1 MKGSSRAPNG
11 FPVGESLAILPA
23 LLKFLTPLPNSTNLA
38 SELSAVFE
46 GVEFQLGDELMKWT
60 PHESSHSPISP
71 MREEKDG
78 NNNSELY
85 LVCQGRVRVLAL
97 DAQQKQEVSIIVL
110 EVGDVFGADEWIGEG
125 GLGYRAIAASH
136 GQVAGISYSQ
146 IQTFFPKLPQ
156 LEEHLY
162 QQIQQ
167 HQRLIFFK
175 TVTQLNTLS
184 VSQQQILWPFLL
196 PTVKEIKISAIAP
209 LKPDEGDKKKKKETK
224 NILLSSEH
232 RYWLRHGTIEGEKA
246 PKIGESWGY
255 PDIISSDWIAETDLL
270 VYSLSAAEWKS
281 AIALMET
288 TNGNPTITR
297 KRAPLESPQLTLVQS
312 SKAKKPSTE
321 KNTADHNKQAN
332 NELIF
337 AKPKPR
343 GNWWTGYPFIQ
354 QQSTQDC
361 GATCLAMISQY
372 WGKKYSLNYL
382 RNLAAV
388 GQTGASLK
396 NLAKAA
402 EGLGFQARP
411 VRASLTPLRNQNPW
425 IAHWQGNHY
434 VVVYRSQRD
443 RLLVADPAVG
453 KRWISTKTFT
463 SNWTGYALL
472 LEPTTEFYTNKN
484 QPKNKGINTQNFL
497 GILWPYRGII
507 GQIIIA
513 SFLIQI
519 FGLITPLF
527 TQVILDRVVV
537 NKSLA
542 TLNIFSIGLLL
553 FGIGSIFLSA
563 TRQYLLDYFS
573 NRLDLILISGF
584 INHTLRLPLKF
595 FESRHVGDI
604 ITRVQ
609 ENQKI
614 QNFLTRQ
621 AVTIWLDALMGIV
634 YVGLMVY
641 YNLRLTLL
649 VLALLPPIII
659 LTVVASPF
667 LRQVSREIFTES
679 AKQNSSLVEMITG
692 ISTVKATAT
701 EDEMRWRWEDQ
712 LTSLMNARFR
722 GQKMGNS
729 LHIIGGTIQTLG
741 STALLWYGASLV
753 IQDQLTIGQFV
764 AFNMM
769 IGKVISPVLSIVNL
783 WDEFQEILVS
793 VERLDDVFS
802 VIPEE
807 NPQQP
812 MLILPRIKGYVR
824 FENVSFRYSQDD
836 EKNTLQNLS
845 FEAQPGQTIA
855 IVGRSGSGKT
865 TLVKLLQGFYHP
877 EKGRVTIDGH
887 DVRHISPHSLR
898 SQLGV
903 VPQECFLFSGTILE
917 NISLYK
923 DVQTDPASVLEEAI
937 EVSKLAEA
945 HGFIQDM
952 PLGYRTPVG
961 ERGSSLS
968 GGQRQRIAIAR
979 ALLGDPRILLLDEAT
994 SSLDTESERRF
1005 QQNLARISRD
1015 RTTFIIA
1022 HRLSTVRN
1030 ADLIL
1035 VLDRGLLAE
1044 EGNHDQLMAQRG
1056 LYFHLAQQQ
1065 LNL

>member
-1 MKGSSRAPNG
+1 MKGSSRVQNG

-23 LLKFLTPLPNSTNLA
+23 LLKFLTPLPNSTYFA
-38 SELSAVFE
+38 SELSGVFE

-60 PHESSHSPISP
+60 PDESSHSPISP
-71 MREEKDG
+71 TREEKEL
-78 NNNSELY
+78 NNHNELY

-110 EVGDVFGADEWIGEG
+110 EVGDIFGADQWIGEG
-125 GLGYRAIAASH
+125 GLGYRAIAASN
-136 GQVAGISYSQ
+136 GQVAGISYTKLG
-146 IQTFFPKLPQ
+146 TFFPKFPQ
-156 LEEHLY
+156 LEEHLQ
-162 QQIQQ
+162 QQIQE

-175 TVTQLNTLS
+175 TITELNSLS
-184 VSQQQILWPFLL
+184 VGKQQILWPYLL
-196 PTVKEIKISAIAP
+196 PTVKEIKISALTP
-209 LKPDEGDKKKKKETK
+209 LKHNEGDKKKKTETK

-232 RYWLRHGTIEGEKA
+232 RYWLRQGTIQGENA

-270 VYSLSAAEWKS
+270 VYSLSATEWES

-288 TNGNPTITR
+288 VDANPGVTR
-297 KRAPLESPQLTLVQS
+297 KRVPVESPQLTLVQS

-321 KNTADHNKQAN
+321 KNTEDNNKQTN

-337 AKPKPR
+337 AKPKRR
-343 GNWWTGYPFIQ
+343 GNWWTSYPFIQ

-361 GATCLAMISQY
+361 GATCFAMISQY

-443 RLLVADPAVG
+443 RLLVADPALG
-453 KRWISTKTFT
+453 KRWISTQTFT

-472 LEPTTEFYTNKN
+472 LEPTPEFYTSKN

-497 GILWPYRGII
+497 GILWPYRGMI
-507 GQIIIA
+507 GQIILA

-537 NKSLA
+537 NKSIA
-542 TLNIFSIGLLL
+542 TLNVFSIGLIL
-553 FGIGSIFLSA
+553 FGIGSLLLSV

-573 NRLDLILISGF
+573 NRVDLILISGF
-584 INHTLRLPLKF
+584 INHALRLPLKF

-604 ITRVQ
+604 LTRVQ

-614 QNFLTRQ
+614 QNFLTRR
-621 AVTIWLDALMGIV
+621 AVSIWLDALMGIV
-634 YVGLMVY
+634 NLGLMLY
-641 YNLRLTLL
+641 YNWQLTLL

-667 LRQVSREIFTES
+667 LRQISREIFTES

-692 ISTVKATAT
+692 IATVKATAT

-712 LTSLMNARFR
+712 LTSLMNVRFR
-722 GQKMGNS
+722 GQKMGNG
-729 LHIIGGTIQTLG
+729 LQIIGGTIQTLG

-753 IQDQLTIGQFV
+753 IQDQLTMGQFV

-769 IGKVISPVLSIVNL
+769 IGKVIGPVLSVVGL

-802 VIPEE
+802 FMPEE

-836 EKNTLQNLS
+836 ERNTLQNLS

-923 DVQTDPASVLEEAI
+923 DVQTDPGIVLEEAI

>member
-1 MKGSSRAPNG
+1 
-11 FPVGESLAILPA
+11 
-23 LLKFLTPLPNSTNLA
+23 
-38 SELSAVFE
+38 
-46 GVEFQLGDELMKWT
+46 
-60 PHESSHSPISP
+60 
-71 MREEKDG
+71 
-78 NNNSELY
+78 
-85 LVCQGRVRVLAL
+85 
-97 DAQQKQEVSIIVL
+97 
-110 EVGDVFGADEWIGEG
+110 VGDVFGADQWIGEG
-125 GLGYRAIAASH
+125 GLGYRTIAASN
-136 GQVAGISYSQ
+136 GQVAGISY
-146 IQTFFPKLPQ
+146 TKLRAFFPKLPK
-156 LEEHLY
+156 LEEHLH

-175 TVTQLNTLS
+175 TVTELNTLS
-184 VSQQQILWPFLL
+184 VGKQQILWPYLL
-196 PTVKEIKISAIAP
+196 PTVKEIKISALTP
-209 LKPDEGDKKKKKETK
+209 LKRDEGDKKKKEKK

-255 PDIISSDWIAETDLL
+255 PDVISTDWIAETDLL
-270 VYSLSAAEWKS
+270 VYALSAAEWES

-288 TNGNPTITR
+288 VDANPGVTR
-297 KRAPLESPQLTLVQS
+297 KRAPVESPQLTLVQS
-312 SKAKKPSTE
+312 SKPKKPSAETQ
-321 KNTADHNKQAN
+321 KDTAAKNKQTN

-337 AKPKPR
+337 AKPKR
-343 GNWWTGYPFIQ
+343 RRNWWTSYPFIQ

-361 GATCLAMISQY
+361 GTTCLAMISQY

-443 RLLVADPAVG
+443 RLLVADPGLG
-453 KRWISTKTFT
+453 KRWISTQTFT

-472 LEPTTEFYTNKN
+472 LEPTPEFYTNKD
-484 QPKNKGINTQNFL
+484 QPKKKGINTQNFL
-497 GILWPYRGII
+497 GILWPYRGMI
-507 GQIIIA
+507 GQIITA
-513 SFLIQI
+513 SFLIQV

-537 NKSLA
+537 NKSIA
-542 TLNIFSIGLLL
+542 TLNVFSIGLLL
-553 FGIGSIFLSA
+553 FGIGSILLSA

-584 INHTLRLPLKF
+584 INHALRLPLKF

-621 AVTIWLDALMGIV
+621 AVSIWLDALMGIV
-634 YVGLMVY
+634 NLGLMLY
-641 YNLRLTLL
+641 YNWRLTLL

-667 LRQVSREIFTES
+667 LRQVSREIFTE
-679 AKQNSSLVEMITG
+679 AAQQNSSLVEMITG

-722 GQKMGNS
+722 GQKMANG

-824 FENVSFRYSQDD
+824 FDNVSFRYSQDD

-923 DVQTDPASVLEEAI
+923 DAQTDPAIVLEEAI

-945 HGFIQDM
+945 HAFIQDM
-952 PLGYRTPVG
+952 PLGYQTPVG

>member
-1 MKGSSRAPNG
+1 
-11 FPVGESLAILPA
+11 
-23 LLKFLTPLPNSTNLA
+23 
-38 SELSAVFE
+38 
-46 GVEFQLGDELMKWT
+46 
-60 PHESSHSPISP
+60 
-71 MREEKDG
+71 
-78 NNNSELY
+78 
-85 LVCQGRVRVLAL
+85 
-97 DAQQKQEVSIIVL
+97 
-110 EVGDVFGADEWIGEG
+110 EWE
-125 GLGYRAIAASH
+125 
-136 GQVAGISYSQ
+136 
-146 IQTFFPKLPQ
+146 
-156 LEEHLY
+156 
-162 QQIQQ
+162 
-167 HQRLIFFK
+167 
-175 TVTQLNTLS
+175 
-184 VSQQQILWPFLL
+184 
-196 PTVKEIKISAIAP
+196 
-209 LKPDEGDKKKKKETK
+209 
-224 NILLSSEH
+224 
-232 RYWLRHGTIEGEKA
+232 
-246 PKIGESWGY
+246 
-255 PDIISSDWIAETDLL
+255 
-270 VYSLSAAEWKS
+270 S

-288 TNGNPTITR
+288 VDPHPGVTR
-297 KRAPLESPQLTLVQS
+297 KRVPVESPQLTLVQS
-312 SKAKKPSTE
+312 SPKKPSTE
-321 KNTADHNKQAN
+321 KNTGDNNKQTN

-337 AKPKPR
+337 AKPKRR
-343 GNWWTGYPFIQ
+343 GNWWTSYPFIQ

-443 RLLVADPAVG
+443 RLLVADPALG
-453 KRWISTKTFT
+453 KRWISTETFT

-472 LEPTTEFYTNKN
+472 LEPTPDFYTNKD

-497 GILWPYRGII
+497 GILWPYRGMI
-507 GQIIIA
+507 GQIILA

-542 TLNIFSIGLLL
+542 TLNVFSIGLVL
-553 FGIGSIFLSA
+553 FGMGRIVLTA

-573 NRLDLILISGF
+573 NRLDLILMSGF
-584 INHTLRLPLKF
+584 INHALRLPLKF

-641 YNLRLTLL
+641 YNWRLTLL

-667 LRQVSREIFTES
+667 LRQVSREIFHD
-679 AKQNSSLVEMITG
+679 AAQQNSSLVEMITG

-722 GQKMGNS
+722 GQKLGNS
-729 LHIIGGTIQTLG
+729 LQIIGGSIQTLG
-741 STALLWYGASLV
+741 NTALLWYGASLV

-769 IGKVISPVLSIVNL
+769 IGNVISPVLSVVNL

-812 MLILPRIKGYVR
+812 MLILPRIKGSVG

-836 EKNTLQNLS
+836 ERNTLQNLS
-845 FEAQPGQTIA
+845 FEVEPGQTVA
-855 IVGRSGSGKT
+855 VVGRSGSGKT

-903 VPQECFLFSGTILE
+903 VPQECFLFSGTILQ
-917 NISLYK
+917 NISLY
-923 DVQTDPASVLEEAI
+923 QEGEFDPAFMLEEAI
-937 EVSKLAEA
+937 EVCQLAEA
-945 HGFIQDM
+945 HAFIQDM
-952 PLGYRTPVG
+952 PLGYQTPVG

>member
-1 MKGSSRAPNG
+1 MKGSSRVQNG

-23 LLKFLTPLPNSTNLA
+23 LLKFLTPLPKSTSLA

-60 PHESSHSPISP
+60 PNESSHSPC
-71 MREEKDG
+71 E
-78 NNNSELY
+78 NNQLY

-97 DAQQKQEVSIIVL
+97 DAQQKEEISIIVL
-110 EVGDVFGADEWIGEG
+110 EVGDVFGADQWIGEG
-125 GLGYRAIAASH
+125 GLGYRAIAASN
-136 GQVAGISYSQ
+136 GQLAGISYTKL
-146 IQTFFPKLPQ
+146 QTFFPKFPQ
-156 LEEHLY
+156 LEEHLH
-162 QQIQQ
+162 QQIQE
-167 HQRLIFFK
+167 HKRLIFFK
-175 TVTQLNTLS
+175 TVTELNRLS
-184 VSQQQILWPFLL
+184 VGKQQILWPYLL
-196 PTVKEIKISAIAP
+196 PTVKEIKISALTP
-209 LKPDEGDKKKKKETK
+209 LKHDEGNKKKKETQ

-232 RYWLRHGTIEGEKA
+232 RYWLREGTIQGENA
-246 PKIGESWGY
+246 PKIGKSWGY
-255 PDIISSDWIAETDLL
+255 PDIISTDWIAETDLL
-270 VYSLSAAEWKS
+270 VYSLSATEWES
-281 AIALMET
+281 AIALIET
-288 TNGNPTITR
+288 VDANPGVTR
-297 KRAPLESPQLTLVQS
+297 KRVPVESPQLTLVQS
-312 SKAKKPSTE
+312 SPKKPSTE
-321 KNTADHNKQAN
+321 KNTGDNKPTN

-337 AKPKPR
+337 AKPKRR
-343 GNWWTGYPFIQ
+343 GNWWTSYPFIQ
-354 QQSTQDC
+354 QQSSQDC

-372 WGKKYSLNYL
+372 WGRKYSLNYL

-434 VVVYRSQRD
+434 VVVYRSQGD
-443 RLLVADPAVG
+443 RLLVADPGLG
-453 KRWISTKTFT
+453 KRWISTQTFT

-472 LEPTTEFYTNKN
+472 LEPTPEFYTNKN
-484 QPKNKGINTQNFL
+484 QRKNKGINTQNFL
-497 GILWPYRGII
+497 SIVWPYRGMI

-537 NKSLA
+537 NKSIA
-542 TLNIFSIGLLL
+542 TLNVFSIGLLL
-553 FGIGSIFLSA
+553 FGIGSILLSA
-563 TRQYLLDYFS
+563 TRQYLLDYVS
-573 NRLDLILISGF
+573 NRVDLILVSGF
-584 INHTLRLPLKF
+584 INHALRLPLKF

-614 QNFLTRQ
+614 QNFVTRR
-621 AVTIWLDALMGIV
+621 AVSIWLDALMGIINL
-634 YVGLMVY
+634 GLMLY
-641 YNLRLTLL
+641 YNWQLTLL

-667 LRQVSREIFTES
+667 LRQISREIFAES

-692 ISTVKATAT
+692 IATVKATAT
-701 EDEMRWRWEDQ
+701 EEEMRWRWEDQ
-712 LTSLMNARFR
+712 LTSLMNAGFR
-722 GQKMGNS
+722 GQKLGNG
-729 LHIIGGTIQTLG
+729 LQIIGGTIQTLG

-753 IQDQLTIGQFV
+753 IQDQLTMGQFV

-769 IGKVISPVLSIVNL
+769 IGKVIGPVLSVVGL
-783 WDEFQEILVS
+783 WNEFQEILVS

-802 VIPEE
+802 VMPEE

-824 FENVSFRYSQDD
+824 FDNVSFRYSQDD
-836 EKNTLQNLS
+836 ERNTLQNLS

-923 DVQTDPASVLEEAI
+923 DVQTDPAIVLEEAI